1 MKVIISRVGAYW
13 KMITED
19 ATTGTVERVFVPTVI
34 LKFLLHYLRSKK

>member
-19 ATTGTVERVFVPTVI
+19 STSGTVERVYIPAVI
-34 LKFLLHYLRSKK
+34 LKFLSYYLRSKK